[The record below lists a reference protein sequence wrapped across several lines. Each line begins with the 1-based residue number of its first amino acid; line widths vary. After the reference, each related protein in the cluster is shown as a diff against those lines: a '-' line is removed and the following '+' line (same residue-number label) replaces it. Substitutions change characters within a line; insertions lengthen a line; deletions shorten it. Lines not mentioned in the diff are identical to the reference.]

1 MKIRAA
7 LLASLLAL
15 MAVPVAHAQERGQGG
30 ERRMQMMFK
39 DITLTAA
46 QKTKVDSILAHYR
59 AEMGPMNQGSRP
71 DSAANRPTSSGD
83 RYTWRLV
90 GFPGRFSTPRAGF
103 DVSLRA
109 FTASSRMPAS
119 TE

>member
-7 LLASLLAL
+7 LVAFLLAL

-59 AEMGPMNQGSRP
+59 AEMGPMSQGSRP
-71 DSAANRPTSSGD
+71 DSAAMAHRRSLMQKQTADIRALLSREQQPVFD
-83 RYTWRLV
+83 RNLEGMKNERQRRQ
-90 GFPGRFSTPRAGF
+90 GGQ
-103 DVSLRA
+103 
-109 FTASSRMPAS
+109 
-119 TE
+119 